1 MPGRRSF
8 LIGCGSLV
16 AAPAFA
22 LGELSA
28 IDAAPLSI
36 ATVTPLQQT
45 VFNQEL
51 AFRIEGWDL
60 PSDSHPATDA
70 APLIS
75 INSAWRAAWH

>member
-22 LGELSA
+22 LGELA
-28 IDAAPLSI
+28 VIDAAPPSI
-36 ATVTPLQQT
+36 AAATAPEQP

-51 AFRIEGWDL
+51 AFRIEGWEV
-60 PSDSHPATDA
+60 PSDSRVNGA
-70 APLIS
+70 APMIS
-75 INSAWRAAWH
+75 INSSWHAAWR